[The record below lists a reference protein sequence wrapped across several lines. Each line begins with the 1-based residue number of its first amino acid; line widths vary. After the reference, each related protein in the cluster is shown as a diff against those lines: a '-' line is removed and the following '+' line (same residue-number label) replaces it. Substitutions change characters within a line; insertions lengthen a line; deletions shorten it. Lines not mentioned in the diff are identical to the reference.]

1 MIGKKFVVLLLIV
14 VLVFSSFM
22 VVAMLKLFS
31 KVEIEA
37 RYVKSTYLYYEG
49 KFRRC
54 FIFEAK
60 NDFGKE
66 VTARVKI
73 DLSKVKRDIGDIL
86 AVLDENFKE
95 INWENEGN
103 CIIYFEFKF
112 KAYEKKNFR
121 VVVLH

>member
-1 MIGKKFVVLLLIV
+1 MIRKKFIVLLLIV

-22 VVAMLKLFS
+22 VAVMFKLFS
-31 KVEIEA
+31 RVEIEA
-37 RYVKSTYLYYEG
+37 KYVRSTYLYYEG

-60 NDFGKE
+60 NSFSKE

-73 DLSKVKRDIGDIL
+73 DLSKVKRDIGDVL

-95 INWENEGN
+95 ISWENEGN
-103 CIIYFEFKF
+103 HIIYFEFKF
-112 KAYEKKNFR
+112 KAYERKSFR